1 MLVSGPLDALSE
13 RTSQVRIS
21 CDVTMAGA
29 PEPLECTCPDCTFTT
44 PPTYPDWEAML
55 RVLQKHT
62 DANHRAPQG
71 DQSNG
76 QASISNSKLEKLPM
90 PTFSNDM
97 TQSDYAFKE
106 SQWEAYIGL
115 SVTSEQVKVQQ
126 LRAACDEDLLCR
138 VNDAGGLQGLN
149 TEKDLLKQIKKLGVR
164 VVHKTHHL
172 QNMWQMKQDPEEPL
186 IAFCSR
192 LVGTADLCG
201 SAPALPATTR
211 PAIGTRLCY
220 RPC

>member
-1 MLVSGPLDALSE
+1 MI
-13 RTSQVRIS
+13 TN
-21 CDVTMAGA
+21 CDETMADA
-29 PEPLECTCPDCTFTT
+29 PAPQECTSPDCTFTT
-44 PPTYPDWEAML
+44 PPTCPDWEAML

-138 VNDAGGLQGLN
+138 VYDAGGLQGLN

-172 QNMWQMKQDPEEPL
+172 
-186 IAFCSR
+186 
-192 LVGTADLCG
+192 
-201 SAPALPATTR
+201 
-211 PAIGTRLCY
+211 
-220 RPC
+220 